1 MKKIIILTLLS
12 NTFLGY
18 SQTDTSNGLNEPKI
32 IAEPITIIVE
42 QEPEFP
48 GGKKAMFEFI
58 DKNLIYPQA
67 AIDSGVEGVVN
78 VRFIVAESG
87 YLSNLMVVVSKEK
100 IGFGMEEAAIDVV
113 KKMPRWKPGRHNGVL
128 VPITCTI
135 PIKFSFSYKTSATIS
150 EKIPDNIFLISTVKP
165 QFPGGRTA
173 MIDFISN
180 NLKYPKAAIDN
191 KIEGKVLLKFIVDSI
206 GKICCV
212 DIVGEEIGYG
222 LEEEAIR
229 IIRSM
234 PNWTPAYT
242 DDKPVAVY
250 YRMPITFKYFEE

>member
-1 MKKIIILTLLS
+1 MKSLFLFSFIISQI
-12 NTFLGY
+12 FCVA
-18 SQTDTSNGLNEPKI
+18 QTDSTNKLVIEEAVKI
-32 IAEPITIIVE
+32 LVE
-42 QEPEFP
+42 KEPEFP

-67 AIDSGVEGVVN
+67 AIDSGIEGVVK
-78 VRFIVAESG
+78 VRFTVTKSG
-87 YLSNLMVVVSKEK
+87 KLTDFMAVITKEK
-100 IGFGMEEAAIDVV
+100 LGYGLEEAAIDVV
-113 KKMPRWKPGRHNGVL
+113 KKMPQWEPGSVNGV
-128 VPITCTI
+128 VTPVYHTV
-135 PIKFSFSYKTSATIS
+135 PIKFSISSKTSTIIN
-150 EKIPDNIFLISTVKP
+150 EKTPDNIFLISTIKP

-191 KIEGKVLLKFIVDSI
+191 RIEGKVLLKFIIDSI

-212 DIVGEEIGYG
+212 DIVGEPIGYG

-229 IIRSM
+229 IVRSM

-242 DDKPVAVY
+242 DDRPVAVY

>member
-1 MKKIIILTLLS
+1 MKSL
-12 NTFLGY
+12 FLFFFLI
-18 SQTDTSNGLNEPKI
+18 SQFFCLAQTDSTNKLVIEEAIKI
-32 IAEPITIIVE
+32 LVE
-42 QEPEFP
+42 KEPEFP

-58 DKNLIYPQA
+58 DKNLIYPQSA
-67 AIDSGVEGVVN
+67 MDSAIEGIVN
-78 VRFIVAESG
+78 VRFTVAESG

-100 IGFGMEEAAIDVV
+100 IGFGLEEAAIEVV

-135 PIKFSFSYKTSATIS
+135 PIKFSFAYKTSATVN
-150 EKIPDNIFLISTVKP
+150 EKIPDNIFLISTIKP

-173 MIDFISN
+173 MIDFISK
-180 NLKYPKAAIDN
+180 NLKYPKSAIDN

-212 DIVGEEIGYG
+212 DIVGEPIGYG

-242 DDKPVAVY
+242 DDRPVAVY